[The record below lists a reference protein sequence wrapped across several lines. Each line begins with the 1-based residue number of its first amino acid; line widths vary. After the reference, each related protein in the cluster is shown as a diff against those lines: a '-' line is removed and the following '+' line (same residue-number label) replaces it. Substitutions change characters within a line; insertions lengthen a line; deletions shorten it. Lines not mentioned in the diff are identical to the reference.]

1 MDGPWQIGA
10 KTAVEYGRLANET
23 AKVMRWVDPSIELVA
38 CGSSTSGMSTFADW
52 EATVLDLTYDEVD
65 YLSLHSYY
73 NNNANDSSNF
83 LAKSLDMDQFIYSV
97 TAICDYM
104 KAKKRSKK
112 RSCFQWMNGTFG
124 IHRIKPCY

>member
-1 MDGPWQIGA
+1 M
-10 KTAVEYGRLANET
+10 
-23 AKVMRWVDPSIELVA
+23 
-38 CGSSTSGMSTFADW
+38 
-52 EATVLDLTYDEVD
+52 LDLTYDQVD

-73 NNNANDSSNF
+73 NNNENDSSNF

-112 RSCFQWMNGTFG
+112 KLMLSLG
-124 IHRIKPCY
+124 